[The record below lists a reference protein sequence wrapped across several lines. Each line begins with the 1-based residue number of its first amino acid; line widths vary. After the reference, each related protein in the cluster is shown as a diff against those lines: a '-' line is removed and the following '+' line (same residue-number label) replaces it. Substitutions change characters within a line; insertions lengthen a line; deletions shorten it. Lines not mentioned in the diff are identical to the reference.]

1 MEPSSRPIWK
11 YIINGWQTESWIN
24 IWDTVGRE
32 IKEHPFIRVIKSTS
46 RLSKSWRLEDTSGK
60 SGERDAINATGLII

>member
-1 MEPSSRPIWK
+1 M
-11 YIINGWQTESWIN
+11 
-24 IWDTVGRE
+24 WDTVRRE